1 MNKNYKVYERQTI
14 TDLHKTCTNVVV
26 MDKNT
31 GELFMHIGTARVN
44 PRYDEYNR
52 AYGERLSF
60 TRGYIGALKK
70 ARASM
75 LPEYERIEK
84 QYFQLRR
91 QLIELDM
98 KIVDSSEYL
107 DDLLGNYQ
115 DEDDVSD
122 DDDEDDDE

>member
-14 TDLHKTCTNVVV
+14 TDLQKTCTNVMV
-26 MDKNT
+26 MDKST
-31 GELFMHIGTARVN
+31 GELFMHIGTAKVN
-44 PRYDEYNR
+44 PHYDEYNR

-75 LPEYERIEK
+75 LPEYERVEREYQK
-84 QYFQLRR
+84 LRK

-98 KIVDSSEYL
+98 KIIDSKEYL

-115 DEDDVSD
+115 DDDEYESD
-122 DDDEDDDE
+122 DDDDDE

>member
-1 MNKNYKVYERQTI
+1 MNRNYKVYERQTI
-14 TDLHKTCTNVVV
+14 TDLQKTCTNVMV
-26 MDKNT
+26 MDKST
-31 GELFMHIGTARVN
+31 GELFMHIGTAKVN

-84 QYFQLRR
+84 QYLALRR

-98 KIVDSSEYL
+98 KIIDSNEYL

-115 DEDDVSD
+115 DDESDSD
-122 DDDEDDDE
+122 DDDDDE

>member
-14 TDLHKTCTNVVV
+14 TDLQKTCTNVMV
-26 MDKNT
+26 MDKST
-31 GELFMHIGTARVN
+31 GELFMHIGTAKVN
-44 PRYDEYNR
+44 PHYDEYNR

-75 LPEYERIEK
+75 LPEYERIEREYQK
-84 QYFQLRR
+84 LRK

-98 KIVDSSEYL
+98 KIIDSKEYL

-115 DEDDVSD
+115 DDDEYESD
-122 DDDEDDDE
+122 DDDDDE

>member
-14 TDLHKTCTNVVV
+14 TDLQKTCTNVMV
-26 MDKNT
+26 MDKST
-31 GELFMHIGTARVN
+31 GELFMHIGTAKVN

-75 LPEYERIEK
+75 LPEYERIEREYQK
-84 QYFQLRR
+84 LRK

-98 KIVDSSEYL
+98 KIIDSKEYL

-115 DEDDVSD
+115 DDDEYESD
-122 DDDEDDDE
+122 DDDDDE